1 MAIGGAADH
10 TLVAT
15 ETMLVPTIEPFRLY
29 RTTSC
34 RKSCA
39 AMAW

>member
-10 TLVAT
+10 ALVAT
-15 ETMLVPTIEPFRLY
+15 ETMLVSTIGPFRLY